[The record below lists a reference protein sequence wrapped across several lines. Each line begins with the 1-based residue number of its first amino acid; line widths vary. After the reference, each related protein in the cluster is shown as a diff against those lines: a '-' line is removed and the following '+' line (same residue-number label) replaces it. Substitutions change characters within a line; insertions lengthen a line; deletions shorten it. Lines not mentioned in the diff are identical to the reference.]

1 MLYLESPSTDPA
13 FNLALEQYVFDSLPR
28 SEEYF
33 MFWQNHNAIIV
44 GRHQNTAQE
53 INAAYV
59 AQKGIQVVRRLSGGG
74 AVYHDL
80 GNLNF
85 TYVVDAAASP
95 KVDLRLFC
103 TPVALALSRMGV
115 SAQVSGRNDI
125 TIEGK
130 KFSGNAQYVREG
142 RVMHHGT
149 ILFDSDLSVISQA
162 LQVSAEKLTSKGVA
176 SVRSRV
182 TNVKPYLPQD
192 VTLPQFKQRLLAAMF
207 EGAPMDRR
215 PFTPQELQAVE
226 DLRAARYATWD
237 WNYGASPAGTLRKCR
252 RIEGCGS
259 VEVYLTLD
267 RGRIQDLS
275 FRGDWFG
282 EEEPETLLPL
292 LRGLPLDQ
300 EALTAALSTV
310 DVSRCFIGLT
320 APQLAALIAQ

>member
-28 SEEYF
+28 LEEYF

-85 TYVVDAAASP
+85 TYVVNAADSLR
-95 KVDLRLFC
+95 VDLRLFC
-103 TPVALALSRMGV
+103 APVALALSRMGV

-125 TIEGK
+125 TIDGK
-130 KFSGNAQYVREG
+130 KFSGNAQYVRDG

-149 ILFDSDLSVISQA
+149 ILFDSDLTVVSQA
-162 LQVSAEKLTSKGVA
+162 LNVPAEKLSSKGVA
-176 SVRSRV
+176 SVQSRV

-207 EGAPMDRR
+207 EGSPMDHR
-215 PFTPQELQAVE
+215 PFTAGELQEVE
-226 DLRAARYATWD
+226 ALRQARYATWD
-237 WNYGASPAGTLRKCR
+237 WNYGASPAGVLRKVR

-259 VEVYLTLD
+259 VEVYLTLEK
-267 RGRIQDLS
+267 GRIADLA

-282 EEEPETLLPL
+282 AQDPEALVPL
-292 LRGLPLDQ
+292 LLDLPLDRQ
-300 EALTAALSTV
+300 ALMTAL
-310 DVSRCFIGLT
+310 DPIEVSRYFAGLT
-320 APQLAALIAQ
+320 APQLAALIAD